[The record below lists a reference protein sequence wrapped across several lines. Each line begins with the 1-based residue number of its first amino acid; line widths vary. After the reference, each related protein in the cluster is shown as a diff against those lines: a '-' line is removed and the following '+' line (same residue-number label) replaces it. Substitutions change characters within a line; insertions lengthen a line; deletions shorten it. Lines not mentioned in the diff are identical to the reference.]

1 MAAKN
6 MPQKQEDYITNKVL
20 AVFTVC
26 LGGVLILM
34 GLKKLIDF
42 GTTFT
47 LGMMVVRIL
56 MGVSA
61 VGVLVGIWQ
70 LMRERKN
77 NIDNTYRI
85 ATGRHIITVFL
96 AALIILAF
104 VHHYTFPIFKVF
116 YGLLPALAVY
126 YLIYHSYQPEFCV
139 ISVDCGVTAA
149 LLLIV
154 RRAQI
159 SANVKY
165 LAWVAAAISVVIV
178 VVQLAAVAKVKAKHG
193 KIMLGKRKRDFMFSQ
208 NAYKMMNITPI
219 VMAVFVVAGAVL
231 GTTAALYILFAALA
245 YLFVTAVYYTVKMM

>member
-1 MAAKN
+1 

-165 LAWVAAAISVVIV
+165 LAGVAAAISVVIV
-178 VVQLAAVAKVKAKHG
+178 GVQLAAVAKVKENHG
-193 KIMLGKRKRDFMFSQ
+193 KIMLGKRKRDFMFSH

-245 YLFVTAVYYTVKMM
+245 YLFATAVYYTVKMM